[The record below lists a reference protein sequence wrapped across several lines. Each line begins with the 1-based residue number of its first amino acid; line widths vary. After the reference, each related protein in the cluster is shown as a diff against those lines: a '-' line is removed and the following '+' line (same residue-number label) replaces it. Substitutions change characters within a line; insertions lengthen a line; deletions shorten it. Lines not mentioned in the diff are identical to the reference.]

1 MARNRGGKGYQYK
14 TKEEQQIGR
23 GTPQHKIRAYPK
35 NKGMTLESQ
44 RIPNLNAPDEEW
56 KKYWDSCNTSEIFG
70 TLEKL
75 IQTDR
80 KKRPIENK
88 SLYIRAL
95 ECKEAINKTFRE
107 VIDKNNKLIRDIEL
121 GRN

>member
-1 MARNRGGKGYQYK
+1 
-14 TKEEQQIGR
+14 
-23 GTPQHKIRAYPK
+23 
-35 NKGMTLESQ
+35 MTLEPPK
-44 RIPNLNAPDEEW
+44 RKENPNLNAPDVEW
-56 KKYWDSCNTSEIFG
+56 RKYWNSCSIGEIVG

-95 ECKEAINKTFRE
+95 ECKKALRPLMK
-107 VIDKNNKLIRDIEL
+107 
-121 GRN
+121 

>member
-1 MARNRGGKGYQYK
+1 
-14 TKEEQQIGR
+14 
-23 GTPQHKIRAYPK
+23 
-35 NKGMTLESQ
+35 MTLEPL
-44 RIPNLNAPDEEW
+44 RRKEIPNLNAPDVEW
-56 KKYWDSCNTSEIFG
+56 RKYWDSCSIGEIVG

-95 ECKEAINKTFRE
+95 ECKEALSKTVDE
-107 VIDKNNKLIRDIEL
+107 VIDKNNKLIKDIEL
-121 GRN
+121 GNA